1 MSITPDLVEWL
12 IADPKVIATYNR
24 PPPKKI
30 FKNMFLSGL
39 PVMEKV
45 GHTHESLVLYRIH
58 PEPREEQLRQP
69 ENVVEIVE
77 LRQAGELQRQEPQE
91 GPRSRGEYGDVD
103 AFVEHVDVEQ
113 PCK

>member
-12 IADPKVIATYNR
+12 IADPKVKTFYNHT
-24 PPPKKI
+24 PHTKQIGQNILMKI
-30 FKNMFLSGL
+30 FLGL

-45 GHTHESLVLYRIH
+45 GHSHESLVLYRIH

-69 ENVVEIVE
+69 ENVAATVE

-91 GPRSRGEYGDVD
+91 GPRSRGENGKR
-103 AFVEHVDVEQ
+103 ETQ
-113 PCK
+113 M

>member
-12 IADPKVIATYNR
+12 IADPKVKTFYNHT
-24 PPPKKI
+24 KHIGQNILMKI
-30 FKNMFLSGL
+30 FLGL

-45 GHTHESLVLYRIH
+45 GHSHESLVLYRIH

-91 GPRSRGEYGDVD
+91 GPRSRGEYGDVYAC
-103 AFVEHVDVEQ
+103 AFVEQ
-113 PCK
+113 PGQ

>member
-12 IADPKVIATYNR
+12 IADPKVNTFFITQNTQ
-24 PPPKKI
+24 PII
-30 FKNMFLSGL
+30 FCHFMQIFSGL

-45 GHTHESLVLYRIH
+45 GHSHESLVLYRIH

-69 ENVVEIVE
+69 ENVAATLE

-91 GPRSRGEYGDVD
+91 GPRSRGEDGNR
-103 AFVEHVDVEQ
+103 E
-113 PCK
+113 KI

>member
-12 IADPKVIATYNR
+12 IADPKVIAFS
-24 PPPKKI
+24 PQKI
-30 FKNMFLSGL
+30 NFKNVFLSGL
-39 PVMEKV
+39 SVMEKV
-45 GHTHESLVLYRIH
+45 GHSHESLVLYRIH

-91 GPRSRGEYGDVD
+91 GPRSRGENGDVD
-103 AFVEHVDVEQ
+103 ACAFLEQ